1 VPTPRSAVALVAC
14 ATLAACAGNG
24 GSDGGSDGG
33 ATSIG
38 TPSSSAP
45 SQSPS
50 PSLSLSSP
58 SSLSPSGSQTV
69 SATPTISTPPP
80 GQITLAF
87 AGDVHFA
94 GRLEPLLTDPA
105 AALLSIEPQLSAAD
119 VTVLNLETAI
129 TERGREEPKQ
139 FHFRAPATALQ
150 AFAGAGVDVLSMANN
165 HGVDYGAA
173 GLQDTLAAVASSPVP
188 VVGIGRDAAQAFA
201 PAVVDVRGTSVAVLG
216 ATQVP
221 DRTTA
226 AWSASD
232 FEPGVAATLDPAR
245 LLAAVEAARAN
256 ADVVV
261 VYLHWG
267 IENTG
272 CPDGSQ
278 QTLARQLSLA
288 GADVVVGTH
297 AHQLQGAGWLPVDR
311 TGAVPGPTSTY
322 IGYGL
327 GNFVWWRSND
337 EVAVTTGVLTLTLD
351 GRATSRADW
360 TPMRIG
366 DDGLPVVQNGAAGD
380 SVLAAW
386 NEARTCSGLSS
397 EPPP

>member
-1 VPTPRSAVALVAC
+1 MPTLRLAALVAC
-14 ATLAACAGNG
+14 AVLAACAG
-24 GSDGGSDGG
+24 DGG
-33 ATSIG
+33 AGRGAAPLRTSN
-38 TPSSSAP
+38 SSAP
-45 SQSPS
+45 PQPPSPS
-50 PSLSLSSP
+50 PSSSSP
-58 SSLSPSGSQTV
+58 TV
-69 SATPTISTPPP
+69 AATPTISTPPP

-94 GRLEPLLTDPA
+94 GRLEPLLGDPA
-105 AALLSIEPQLSAAD
+105 DALLSIEPQLSAAD

-129 TERGREEPKQ
+129 TARGREEPKQ
-139 FHFRAPATALQ
+139 FHFRAPASALH
-150 AFAGAGVDVLSMANN
+150 ALSSAGVDVLSMANN
-165 HGVDYGAA
+165 HGVDYGAT
-173 GLQDTLAAVASSPVP
+173 GLEDTLAAVASSPVP

-201 PAVVDVRGTSVAVLG
+201 PAVLDVRGTSVAVLA
-216 ATQVP
+216 ATQIP
-221 DRTTA
+221 DRTSA

-232 FEPGVAATLDPAR
+232 SEPGVAAALEPER
-245 LLAAVEAARAN
+245 LLMAVEAARAN

-267 IENTG
+267 VEGSG

-278 QTLARQLSLA
+278 ETLARQLSLA

-311 TGAVPGPTSTY
+311 TGTTPGPASTY

-351 GRATSRADW
+351 GRATSGAQW

-366 DDGLPVVQNGAAGD
+366 DDGLPVTHVGAAAD
-380 SVLAAW
+380 SVLVAW
-386 NEARTCSGLSS
+386 NGTRACSGLTS